1 MSRKGRIIVSIT
13 GIFLVL
19 LILTVFTYAYFLTK
33 IKGNENDK
41 SISVTM
47 ANLELIYSD
56 GNGEIGT
63 LNIEPGETIT
73 SKEFTVTNN
82 GNATVNNYAV
92 YLENLVNT
100 FERNEDITYTL
111 TCKSN
116 ITNKSCSG
124 KSETI
129 FPNENGILTINSI
142 DVKETHTYSL
152 TVMYKETNTDQSVDM
167 NKTLSGKIQIYAL
180 EDIVDLTGNVVGY
193 NEGDYIEL
201 HSNPKKSEIVND
213 KYVIPAVEPGI
224 HTIYIKD
231 KDGNNKG
238 EKTITIEQKSTPIIE
253 GSKIGVT
260 KESHKVTVDIDI
272 SREELNVD
280 IKMIEK
286 YNPYDKYKDSLAY
299 KIINNA
305 QNGTSET
312 STKIGTEVS
321 EFTSISGPNER
332 VLNTTTDDYG
342 TSYYF
347 RGNVKDNYVA
357 FADKTWRIIRING
370 DGSVRMILNSVAKD
384 TSGNIIRTAF
394 NSKADDNAYV
404 GYMYGL
410 AGTTTDK
417 DRCLILVDDEVV
429 DKVEEYST
437 KEICESANGTWTTT
451 AYGATHANIKD
462 STIKTV
468 LDKWYED
475 NLNNYTNYLSDT
487 LFCNDK
493 NLIKYSG
500 FSKNLADYIQSDV
513 IYSVKNATLKCSTN
527 NSKSL
532 SAFSVTKNGDI
543 KPYTNGKLKYPIGLI
558 TASEVYLAGAR
569 GSNETYA
576 TNKNYYLI
584 NGYSYYYSMSPF
596 VFRDAAKIGFPNGYT
611 GINTPVSVNDSGGY
625 LRPVINL
632 KLEASVTGDGTKNSP
647 YTLTA

>member
-56 GNGEIGT
+56 GNGEISA

-73 SKEFTVTNN
+73 SKEFIVTNN

-142 DVKETHTYSL
+142 DVKEIHTYSL

-312 STKIGTEVS
+312 STKIGTEVN

-342 TSYYF
+342 TSYYY
-347 RGNVKDNYVA
+347 RGNIVDNYVT
-357 FADKTWRIIRING
+357 FAGETWRIIRING
-370 DGSVRMILNSVAKD
+370 DGSVRMIKNTWIGTGKFNELN
-384 TSGNIIRTAF
+384 N
-394 NSKADDNAYV
+394 DNAYV

-417 DRCLILVDDEVV
+417 DRCLMLVDDEVV
-429 DKVEEYST
+429 DKVGEYST
-437 KEICESANGTWTTT
+437 KETCESANGTWTTT

-493 NLIKYSG
+493 NLRTGLGTSQSG
-500 FSKNLADYIQSDV
+500 GSYLQAYYVTDLSRG
-513 IYSVKNATLKCSTN
+513 ATLKCSTN

-532 SAFSVTKNGDI
+532 SAFSVTKNDDT

-558 TASEVYLAGAR
+558 TSSEVYLAGAR
-569 GSNETYA
+569 GTYVE
-576 TNKNYYLI
+576 NKNYYLI
-584 NGYSYYYSMSPF
+584 NGYGYYWSMSPVSF
-596 VFRDAAKIGFPNGYT
+596 TTYDFLAKVNYPNGYSGTSTLVGVT
-611 GINTPVSVNDSGGY
+611 GSNTY

-632 KLEASVTGDGTKNSP
+632 KLEASVTGDGTKNNP
-647 YTLTA
+647 YVIE